1 MIAREHGAG
10 SLFGVVARRGGDLSR
25 LLLLLLLA
33 AGCSATQE
41 PAVTAT
47 VPLEPHMRAAEQ
59 GAASAVYFMLRNP
72 SPDTL
77 VLHGVEIDVA
87 GGVAIHRSTDTNGMA
102 GMVMQDSVIVPPQDS
117 VAFQER
123 GLHVMATN
131 LHTALRVGDTVV
143 VRLLLQKSR
152 VDTLRVPVRE

>member
-1 MIAREHGAG
+1 M
-10 SLFGVVARRGGDLSR
+10 
-25 LLLLLLLA
+25 LLLA
-33 AGCSATQE
+33 AGCGAQQE
-41 PAVTAT
+41 PAAAA

-77 VLHGVEIDVA
+77 VLRGVEIDVA

-102 GMVMQDSVIVPPQDS
+102 SMVMQDSVIVPPRDS

-131 LHTALRVGDTVV
+131 LHTALNVGDTVV
-143 VRLLLQKSR
+143 VRLLLQKVR
-152 VDTLRVPVRE
+152 VDTLRVEVRE

>member
-1 MIAREHGAG
+1 M
-10 SLFGVVARRGGDLSR
+10 
-25 LLLLLLLA
+25 LLLVLV
-33 AGCSATQE
+33 AGCGAKAV
-41 PAVTAT
+41 PAVALL
-47 VPLEPHMRAAEQ
+47 LEPHMRAAEQ

-87 GGVAIHRSTDTNGMA
+87 GEVSIHRSSDTNGMA
-102 GMVMQDSVIVPPQDS
+102 AMVMQDSVVVMPGDS

-143 VRLLLQKSR
+143 VRLRLQKDR
-152 VDTLRVPVRE
+152 VDTLRVAVRE

>member
-1 MIAREHGAG
+1 M
-10 SLFGVVARRGGDLSR
+10 S
-25 LLLLLLLA
+25 LLLLA
-33 AGCSATQE
+33 AGCGAKPE
-41 PAVTAT
+41 PRAAVAGA
-47 VPLEPHMRAAEQ
+47 LEPHMRAAEQ

-87 GGVAIHRSTDTNGMA
+87 GSVAIHRSTDTNGMA
-102 GMVMQDSVIVPPQDS
+102 AMVMQDSVIVAPHDS
-117 VAFQER
+117 VAFEER

-131 LHTALRVGDTVV
+131 LHTALNVGDTVV
-143 VRLLLQKSR
+143 VRLLLQKAR